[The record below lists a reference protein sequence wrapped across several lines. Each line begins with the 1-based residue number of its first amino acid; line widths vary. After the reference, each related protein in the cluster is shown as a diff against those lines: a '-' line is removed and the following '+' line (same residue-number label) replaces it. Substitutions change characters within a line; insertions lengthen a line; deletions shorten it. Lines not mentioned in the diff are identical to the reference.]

1 MPDSLNS
8 EALSSLYRTTD
19 MLRRRNNGLIEAHG
33 LSMQQ
38 FNVLR
43 ILRNAGPEGLP
54 TLDIGVQMIEKS
66 PGVTRLLDKLESRGM
81 VRRERQT
88 LDRRQVL
95 CFITQSGLDILK
107 GLDGPIHQYSRE
119 EFACLSEAELGAL
132 LEVLARI
139 KAHLG
144 TLNK

>member
-54 TLDIGVQMIEKS
+54 TLDIGSK
-66 PGVTRLLDKLESRGM
+66 
-81 VRRERQT
+81 
-88 LDRRQVL
+88 
-95 CFITQSGLDILK
+95 
-107 GLDGPIHQYSRE
+107 
-119 EFACLSEAELGAL
+119 
-132 LEVLARI
+132 
-139 KAHLG
+139 
-144 TLNK
+144 